1 MSVQGLNTLHS
12 VPLERNQ
19 LPTIFAMSVQSPQ
32 LAGFLLTRNCSN
44 FFNVEGSTAWLYEN
58 PHFLSPLYKVDRCF
72 DCIPIHFKD
81 TFVYVDSITRQ
92 IYDYATP
99 ITCDNKPRN
108 HIELDPDFDDQDCYI
123 LGPALLNK
131 NHH

>member
-44 FFNVEGSTAWLYEN
+44 FLTSKAPLLGFTIIHIFSLLYTK
-58 PHFLSPLYKVDRCF
+58 LIDVS
-72 DCIPIHFKD
+72 I
-81 TFVYVDSITRQ
+81 VYQ
-92 IYDYATP
+92 
-99 ITCDNKPRN
+99 
-108 HIELDPDFDDQDCYI
+108 YI
-123 LGPALLNK
+123 LKTLLCMSTQLQDKFMTMLLLSHVIINLETVL
-131 NHH
+131 N

>member
-44 FFNVEGSTAWLYEN
+44 FLTSKAPLLGFTII
-58 PHFLSPLYKVDRCF
+58 HIFSPLYKVDRCF

-108 HIELDPDFDDQDCYI
+108 RIELDPDFDDQDCYI
-123 LGPALLNK
+123 LGPALSNK